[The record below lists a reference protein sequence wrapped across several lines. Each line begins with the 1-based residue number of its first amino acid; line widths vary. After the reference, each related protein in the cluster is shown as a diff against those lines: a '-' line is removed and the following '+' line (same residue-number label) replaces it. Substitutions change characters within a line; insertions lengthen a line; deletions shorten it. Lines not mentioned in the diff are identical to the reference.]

1 MASAKYSFQVQ
12 IPKDADVTTLV
23 NGGYELG
30 VMKKSG
36 VDSAVAIPVQWLSVE
51 ILGGTITVSWDEDYY
66 LYYTTQDLSQD
77 GVTIMQG
84 SNTPEAT
91 MGRKYSYNRVFRE
104 IGSASRPDGI
114 EIENDWRP
122 GNDRYG
128 IAQKVSKNGQ
138 LVQASAFQD
147 FGGSFLLILL
157 LPPTDPSLFPIEAP
171 VIASGIPLNGT
182 AGFSFAEEVEVYF
195 TNSKK
200 YTGNDGIVA
209 KDLSVSASTSIVL
222 KPGHTSAVAFDFTSK
237 TWTPVA
243 VVLQGIPLALAAAR
257 PPQGAINTL
266 EELFAYEP
274 ALNVKEPSVI
284 VELVVIKLAVKI
296 LGAALIKWI
305 DDEYRQTHVNMG
317 VRAINPQGVSTEH
330 TLEFT
335 NNGKV
340 SEAQMHAAEQ
350 MLKGQLVPIPG
361 GRYLA
366 APGVYHT
373 LTIEDKILSVEVKKP
388 DATNAALRLILAQMA
403 AAKKASG
410 LPIGTNGAYGG
421 YLNNA

>member
-12 IPKDADVTTLV
+12 IPNDTDITTLV

-91 MGRKYSYNRVFRE
+91 MGRKYSYNRVFTD
-104 IGSASRPDGI
+104 IGSASRSDGI
-114 EIENDWRP
+114 EIENDLRP
-122 GNDRYG
+122 GSDSYG
-128 IAQKVSKNGQ
+128 IAQKVSKNNGKI
-138 LVQASAFQD
+138 VQAS
-147 FGGSFLLILL
+147 GGSA
-157 LPPTDPSLFPIEAP
+157 PI
-171 VIASGIPLNGT
+171 IASGILFKGT

-209 KDLSVSASTSIVL
+209 KYLSVSASTSIVL
-222 KPGHTSAVAFDFTSK
+222 KPGHTSAVAFDVSGGAWTSVE
-237 TWTPVA
+237 PMV
-243 VVLQGIPLALAAAR
+243 QGIPLALAAAR

-296 LGAALIKWI
+296 LGAALVKWI
-305 DDEYRQTHVNMG
+305 HDKYRPTHMNLG
-317 VRAINPQGVSTEH
+317 VRAINPLESSTEH
-330 TLEFT
+330 MLEFT
-335 NNGKV
+335 NNGNISV
-340 SEAQMHAAEQ
+340 PQMHAAEQ
-350 MLKGQLVPIPG
+350 SLKGQLVPIPG

-388 DATNAALRLILAQMA
+388 DATVAALRLILAQMA

-410 LPIGTNGAYGG
+410 LPVGNNGAYGG
-421 YLNNA
+421 YLN